1 MNKLEIENLI
11 SESEKALSA
20 QFAYLEKNAYTNQ
33 CKVMEAFQINKI
45 ALRHFAASSG
55 YGYGD
60 EGRDTLNALF
70 ADIFGAEAGLVSP
83 NILSGTHAL
92 TVGLFGLL
100 RTGDTL
106 FSVSGEPYDTLREVI
121 GGKDIG
127 SLADY
132 GIRFRKCELKDG
144 DFDFDAIRNGLSDP
158 TVKVVFIQRSR
169 GYEWRDALSEEK
181 IRSVCVFVR
190 SCGFSGCI
198 FVDNCYGE
206 FVETTE
212 PTQNGADICVGS
224 LIKNAGGGVAP
235 TGGYIVGKK
244 EYVDKIAGRL
254 TAPSIGAEVGSY
266 AYGYQYFYEGVF
278 LAPHVVCQ
286 ALKGGLLIG
295 ACLERLGYKTSPSV
309 QAAPYDITRAI
320 RFNTKSELV
329 GFIQAVQE
337 ASPIDSFV
345 SLEPWDMPGY
355 QEQVIMAAGTFVQG
369 ASIELSAD
377 APIKEPYIAYFQGGL
392 TYEHCRYAL
401 SKILCRICKNAE

>member
-1 MNKLEIENLI
+1 MNAIDIEKI
-11 SESEKALSA
+11 IAESEEELSA
-20 QFAYLEKNAYTNQ
+20 QFKALEKIAYSNQ
-33 CKVMEAFQINKI
+33 CRVMEAFQKSKI

-70 ADIFGAEAGLVSP
+70 ADIFGAEAALVSP

-106 FSVSGEPYDTLREVI
+106 FSVSGNPYDTLQEVI

-127 SLADY
+127 SLADF
-132 GIRFRKCELKDG
+132 GISFKKCELKNG
-144 DFDFDAIRNGLSDP
+144 DFDTDAIREGLSDR

-181 IRSVCVFVR
+181 IRKICSYVR
-190 SCGFSGCI
+190 SCGFTGCI

-206 FVETTE
+206 FVETSE

-224 LIKNAGGGVAP
+224 LIKNPGGGIAP
-235 TGGYIVGKK
+235 TGGYIVGKR

-295 ACLERLGYKTSPSV
+295 ACLEKLGFESSPSV
-309 QAAPYDITRAI
+309 KSLPYDITRAI
-320 RFNTKSELV
+320 RFNTREELIA
-329 GFIQAVQE
+329 FIQAVQE
-337 ASPIDSFV
+337 ASPVDSFV
-345 SLEPWDMPGY
+345 TLEPWDMPGY

-377 APIKEPYIAYFQGGL
+377 APVKEPYIAYFQGGL

-401 SKILCRICKNAE
+401 SKILGKICKNV